1 MLPEPATMVAGV
13 MALALLLYALTGGA
27 DFGGGVWDLLATGP
41 RKHAQRR
48 LAAKAIAP
56 IWEVNHVWMILV
68 VVLLFVGFPKAFAA
82 ISISLHV
89 PLTLMLIGIVLR
101 GTAFTFQHYGIQSD
115 ETAAHWRRLFA
126 VASTV
131 TPVLLGVIVGACVSG
146 RISVA
151 EPDFFTSWVGAFP
164 LALGGFFLALCA
176 WLAAVYLTV
185 EAKEAALQ
193 EDFRRRGI
201 CAGLVVGGMAAACLL
216 LAKSGAPLIYEGLV
230 GTPRAL
236 AGHAVTGLAALSV
249 FGALWTRRYRLAR
262 ALAVLQ
268 TAGIFAGWGFAQA
281 PWLVVP
287 DLTIAQAAAPDSVL
301 VPALLVLGGGSLLL
315 VPALVWLMVI
325 FKRT

>member
-151 EPDFFTSWVGAFP
+151 EPDFFTSVS
-164 LALGGFFLALCA
+164 
-176 WLAAVYLTV
+176 YTHLT
-185 EAKEAALQ
+185 LPT
-193 EDFRRRGI
+193 
-201 CAGLVVGGMAAACLL
+201 
-216 LAKSGAPLIYEGLV
+216 SG
-230 GTPRAL
+230 
-236 AGHAVTGLAALSV
+236 
-249 FGALWTRRYRLAR
+249 
-262 ALAVLQ
+262 
-268 TAGIFAGWGFAQA
+268 
-281 PWLVVP
+281 
-287 DLTIAQAAAPDSVL
+287 
-301 VPALLVLGGGSLLL
+301 
-315 VPALVWLMVI
+315 
-325 FKRT
+325 